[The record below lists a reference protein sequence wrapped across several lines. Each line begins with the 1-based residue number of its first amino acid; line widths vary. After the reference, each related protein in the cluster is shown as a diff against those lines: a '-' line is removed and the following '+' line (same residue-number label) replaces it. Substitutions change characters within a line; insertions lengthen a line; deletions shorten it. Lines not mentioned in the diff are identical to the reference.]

1 MSAPAAG
8 PSKYDIIQI
17 EKNGETI
24 DLKGG
29 TLSVDYYESLYSP
42 SVTARVLYMD
52 AGGNI
57 EDKKSSKLVS
67 VKEGLPIEGLED
79 VKLKISPTRGKV
91 IDFTKDP
98 FKVDAFPTLSKEA
111 NRETVVLSLNP

>member
-17 EKNGETI
+17 EKDGETI

-42 SVTARVLYMD
+42 TVTAKIVYMD

-57 EDKKSSKLVS
+57 
-67 VKEGLPIEGLED
+67 
-79 VKLKISPTRGKV
+79 
-91 IDFTKDP
+91 
-98 FKVDAFPTLSKEA
+98 
-111 NRETVVLSLNP
+111 